1 MTREKLGVGKSGGV
15 VIGASGSAAY
25 DSDFSASTLYDD
37 ADDDGDFEDGFDDEE
52 ESAGFDGGGTP
63 IGSGGGNEDDRM
75 REDMGF

>member
-15 VIGASGSAAY
+15 VMDTGGSAY

-37 ADDDGDFEDGFDDEE
+37 TDDGDDYDGGFDDDEE
-52 ESAGFDGGGTP
+52 EDGKESSKGT
-63 IGSGGGNEDDRM
+63 EDDRM

>member
-15 VIGASGSAAY
+15 VTNAGGSAY

-37 ADDDGDFEDGFDDEE
+37 ADDDGDFDDGFDDDENEE
-52 ESAGFDGGGTP
+52 KSAVDGSKGTD
-63 IGSGGGNEDDRM
+63 DDRM